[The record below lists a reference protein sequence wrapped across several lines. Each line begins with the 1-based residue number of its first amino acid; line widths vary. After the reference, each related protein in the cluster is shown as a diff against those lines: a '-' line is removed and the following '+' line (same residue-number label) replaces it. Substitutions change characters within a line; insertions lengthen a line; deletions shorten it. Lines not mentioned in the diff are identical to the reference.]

1 MLNKKKNRKSQG
13 LVEVF
18 SWFMAVFFTIL
29 FFILFNLPSCQGP
42 PEQKI
47 VGENLNHLKLN
58 YDLGA
63 YLRTPM
69 TYSGA
74 WLTAADFI
82 VLAMENE
89 SMKNDVATVPNHP
102 LKFTADTLMRTY
114 EGYIM
119 DLVKKGYICSLE
131 LVAKTA
137 ADEIVLYSSLSKG
150 YGTRICAFE
159 HVITEAK
166 IPGTSRI
173 PITVEIRTTTLNI
186 ISLILPTFY

>member
-1 MLNKKKNRKSQG
+1 MFNKKKDRKAQG

-18 SWFMAVFFTIL
+18 SWFMALFFTIL

-47 VGENLNHLKLN
+47 VGADLTSLKLN

-69 TYSGA
+69 TYSGT

-89 SMKNDVATVPNHP
+89 SMKNDVAVVPNHP
-102 LKFTADTLMRTY
+102 LKFTANTLMETY
-114 EGYIM
+114 EGYLM
-119 DLVKKGYICSLE
+119 DLVKKGYICSIE
-131 LVAKTA
+131 LAAKMGS
-137 ADEIVLYSSLSKG
+137 DEIVFYDSLSKG
-150 YGTRICAFE
+150 YGTRLCSFE
-159 HVITEAK
+159 HVIAEAK

-173 PITVEIRTTTLNI
+173 PITVEIRTTTTNLA
-186 ISLILPTFY
+186 LVLLLAFF